1 MIYYGMCVYCRHK
14 HDDEGDGN
22 MTCEAFPGG
31 IPDEIIRVGY
41 DHREPYDGDGG
52 IMFEPDGPVDVE
64 KLEQGFANS
73 PWARRRAAG
82 GDSDDGPP
90 TGNIGV

>member
-1 MIYYGMCVYCRHK
+1 MIYYGMCGYCRHR

-22 MTCEAFPGG
+22 KTCEAFPEG

-52 IMFEPDGPVDVE
+52 IMFELDGPVDVE
-64 KLEQGFANS
+64 ELEQGFANS

-82 GDSDDGPP
+82 GDSDDGPR
-90 TGNIGV
+90 TGNVGV

>member
-1 MIYYGMCVYCRHK
+1 MIYYGMCGYCRHR

-22 MTCEAFPGG
+22 KTCEAFPDG

-52 IMFEPDGPVDVE
+52 IMFELDGPVDVE
-64 KLEQGFANS
+64 ELEQGFANS

-82 GDSDDGPP
+82 GDSDDGPH

>member
-1 MIYYGMCVYCRHK
+1 MCVYCRHK

-52 IMFEPDGPVDVE
+52 IMFEPDVSASNAEGAALNADVPCR
-64 KLEQGFANS
+64 GSVIAITTGS
-73 PWARRRAAG
+73 PAARPR
-82 GDSDDGPP
+82 
-90 TGNIGV
+90 

>member
-1 MIYYGMCVYCRHK
+1 MIYYGMCGYCRHK

-22 MTCEAFPGG
+22 KTCEAFPDG

-52 IMFEPDGPVDVE
+52 IMFELDGPVDVE
-64 KLEQGFANS
+64 ELEQGFANS

-82 GDSDDGPP
+82 GDSDDGPH

>member
-1 MIYYGMCVYCRHK
+1 MIYYGMCGSCRHK

-22 MTCEAFPGG
+22 VTCEAFPEG

-52 IMFEPDGPVDVE
+52 IMFEPDGPIDVE
-64 KLEQGFANS
+64 ELEQGFANS

-82 GDSDDGPP
+82 GDSDDGPF